1 MSRAGPY
8 GESTGQ
14 ALLTT
19 LDIVGGAILTTRENG
34 GLAFLMS
41 TWRVQSTSTM
51 NMHVGVRRGVRRAAA
66 LSLHAAA
73 HEATQELP
81 TAVNADASPLFL
93 VASST

>member
-34 GLAFLMS
+34 ELAFC

-51 NMHVGVRRGVRRAAA
+51 NMHVGVRRAVRRAAA

-73 HEATQELP
+73 HVATQELP
-81 TAVNADASPLFL
+81 TVVNEDASPLFL
-93 VASST
+93 FASST